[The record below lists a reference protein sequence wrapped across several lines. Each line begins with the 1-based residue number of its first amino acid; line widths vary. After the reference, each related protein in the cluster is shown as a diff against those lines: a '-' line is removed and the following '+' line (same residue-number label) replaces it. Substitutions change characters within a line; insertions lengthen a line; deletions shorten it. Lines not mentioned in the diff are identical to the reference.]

1 MHGVRFMRRTL
12 PYMLG
17 LLLAAGACGPAE
29 VVVTMEIDVPN
40 PSGGSVPLA
49 LSEIEVQL
57 LPYDRDAVFDSMT
70 TAFGTPE
77 PAIPPDLLAAR
88 AEVQM
93 AQETWAASQ
102 SRWNILRDTLQTLS
116 SALEQY
122 SRGEA
127 QYLMLFQEFQD
138 FDNEYSSVER
148 QVEADFAEFDRL
160 QQGTIRASDSVRIVI
175 DQWADEAFTDVGTVF
190 REKQLETGLDVAVDT
205 TDASGIART
214 NLRVRPGQYWVHAR
228 YELTYSELYW
238 NVPITVEGGDP
249 VQIRLTRDNADD
261 RPLL

>member
-1 MHGVRFMRRTL
+1 
-12 PYMLG
+12 
-17 LLLAAGACGPAE
+17 
-29 VVVTMEIDVPN
+29 
-40 PSGGSVPLA
+40 
-49 LSEIEVQL
+49 
-57 LPYDRDAVFDSMT
+57 
-70 TAFGTPE
+70 
-77 PAIPPDLLAAR
+77 
-88 AEVQM
+88 
-93 AQETWAASQ
+93 
-102 SRWNILRDTLQTLS
+102 
-116 SALEQY
+116 
-122 SRGEA
+122 
-127 QYLMLFQEFQD
+127 MLFQEFQD

-238 NVPITVEGGDP
+238 NVPVTIEGGDP

>member
-1 MHGVRFMRRTL
+1 MRRTL
-12 PYMLG
+12 LYMLG
-17 LLLAAGACGPAE
+17 LVLAVGACGPTE

-40 PSGGSVPLA
+40 PGGGGSVPLA

-88 AEVQM
+88 AEVQL
-93 AQETWAASQ
+93 AQEAWDTSQ
-102 SRWNILRDTLQTLS
+102 RRWNVLRDTLQTLS
-116 SALEQY
+116 AALERY
-122 SRGEA
+122 NRGEA
-127 QYLMLFQEFQD
+127 QYLMLFQEFQE
-138 FDNEYSSVER
+138 FDNEYSALER
-148 QVEADFAEFDRL
+148 QVDADFAEFDRL

-175 DQWADEAFTDVGTVF
+175 DQWADEAFAEVGTVVLAKS
-190 REKQLETGLDVAVDT
+190 RETGLDVAVDT

-249 VQIRLTRDNADD
+249 VQIRLTRDNAED
-261 RPLL
+261 RPIL